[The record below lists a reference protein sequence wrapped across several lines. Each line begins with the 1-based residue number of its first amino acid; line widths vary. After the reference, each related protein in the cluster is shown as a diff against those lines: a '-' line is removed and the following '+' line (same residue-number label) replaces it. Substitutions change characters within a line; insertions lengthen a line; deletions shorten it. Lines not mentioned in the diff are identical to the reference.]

1 MPEKA
6 EVDWR
11 AIAQER
17 WPLYKIE
24 GDGAFVAMPRG
35 EGTVY
40 LFSTVL
46 ERTTGAPPN
55 SRLLTLSERARKAG
69 SG

>member
-1 MPEKA
+1 MPEKP

-11 AIAQER
+11 AIAKER

-69 SG
+69 SS

>member
-1 MPEKA
+1 MPEKP
-6 EVDWR
+6 EVEWR
-11 AIAQER
+11 AIAKER

-24 GDGAFVAMPRG
+24 GDGPFVAMPRG

-55 SRLLTLSERARKAG
+55 SRLVNLSERARKAG

>member
-46 ERTTGAPPN
+46 VDCNR
-55 SRLLTLSERARKAG
+55 
-69 SG
+69 